1 MRCQR
6 SDREEFR
13 RYLDGDSDRADR
25 EHLVFAMQEEKID
38 LLKLMFTLFYR
49 DDADLSKKDDLVSD
63 MVDYLLQSCHVDQV
77 TAH

>member
-1 MRCQR
+1 
-6 SDREEFR
+6 
-13 RYLDGDSDRADR
+13 
-25 EHLVFAMQEEKID
+25 MQEEKID

-49 DDADLSKKDDLVSD
+49 DDADLSKKDELVSD